1 MATERPIQYVT
12 NARTL
17 RKPREVNPGGSQKDF
32 FKGKNQDFQR
42 HRDKLASSL
51 SEISSQLAT
60 EHAAFHGV
68 GYVEVRLAREAWAK
82 SHRPID
88 KLFTSKRAVLA
99 GSADIAELLFRID
112 AKKLDE
118 VAEVVK
124 SAQSEPT
131 VKENSETKKKIE
143 VVSEVRSE
151 TGAIETVA
159 LWGSTERAVPSVEDA
174 IAYMKKHGLAAS
186 YRVELFERVG
196 RPVYNE
202 NIQRRDPLVLDFW
215 KRLKRLAAELPM
227 AMSLLPYKDSQHP
240 IVGLTLLSGEPRLV
254 VVREREL
261 VGNRELLGT
270 QPNFVQQHHVKL
282 LRFLSGHPLVKSVD
296 LPGAFELPAE
306 ETFVTSKATDASAA
320 IRMMSVKSALR
331 RGTGPGAN
339 AYPLV
344 CVVDGGISKQFNP
357 WIVYEYRAK
366 LKHDES
372 HGSNIASLLVLGKTL
387 NPALEDYLED
397 DGCLLI
403 DMALQPQS
411 ANPTLY
417 PAGALSLLDLLDAQL
432 KDVKKSMPLRVIN
445 FSLNVE
451 RVPEGKKASET
462 ARRLDEIARKHDVI
476 FVVSAGNA
484 DGANMRPEW
493 PSSTTTA
500 LQQLA
505 SAAGDR
511 LYEPAD
517 TLFNVSVAALNA
529 LGTAPAI
536 SKAPARYSRRGGNL
550 RVVKPDFAHIG
561 GTHARNRN
569 TGLSAMDA
577 SGGVRYVCGTSY
589 SAPFIAKTLA
599 ALDRAL
605 DYRAPRE
612 VLLALLYHHASVHDP
627 LAHKDLISQARQLV
641 GFGLPLTSEQIL
653 RNSSSS
659 YTFVFYERLKV
670 DECLQR
676 EFTWP
681 KSLVSAGGKCSG
693 KVRATLVSSPPLAHR
708 FGAEAARVNVDFDL
722 QQATGKRTKKGRQS
736 FEGRVKAVALANLK
750 GGTADQEARK
760 VLAGLKWSPV
770 KVYEGDLEDEGVS
783 STFRLN
789 VGYLERDRRQNIPD
803 DGVPVAIVVTVED
816 KDGKA
821 PVYNEMHA
829 TLGAAGLKLNDI
841 RAALRAIVKS

>member
-1 MATERPIQYVT
+1 MT

-32 FKGKNQDFQR
+32 FKGRNQDFAR
-42 HRDKLASSL
+42 HRDELASSL
-51 SEISSQLAT
+51 SQISSQLAS
-60 EHAAFHGV
+60 EHAGFHGV
-68 GYVEVRLAREAWAK
+68 GYIEVRLAREAWAK

-99 GSADIAELLFRID
+99 GSTDIAELLFRID
-112 AKKLDE
+112 AHKLGE

-124 SAQSEPT
+124 SAQTEPT
-131 VKENSETKKKIE
+131 IKENKETKKQVE

-159 LWGSTERAVPSVEDA
+159 LWGAAERAVPSVDDA
-174 IAYMKKHGLAAS
+174 IMYMKEHGLAAS

-202 NIQRRDPLVLDFW
+202 NIRLRDPLVLDFW
-215 KRLKRLAAELPM
+215 KRLKRLATELPL

-240 IVGLTLLSGEPRLV
+240 VIGLTLLNGDPRLV
-254 VVREREL
+254 VVRERDL
-261 VGNRELLGT
+261 VGNKRLLGD
-270 QPNFVQQHHVKL
+270 QPNFVHQQHVKL
-282 LRFLSGHPLVKSVD
+282 LRFLSGHPLVKGVG
-296 LPGAFELPAE
+296 LPGAFELPPE
-306 ETFVTSKATDASAA
+306 EAFVTSKAGDASAG
-320 IRMMSVKSALR
+320 IKMTSLKFALR
-331 RGTGPGAN
+331 RRTGQDAD

-344 CVVDGGISKQFNP
+344 CVVDGGISKQFKP
-357 WIVYEYRAK
+357 WIVHEYRAK

-387 NPALEDYLED
+387 NPDLEEYLED
-397 DGCLLI
+397 DGCLLV

-432 KDVKKSMPLRVIN
+432 RDLKSKIPLRVIN

-484 DGANMRPEW
+484 EGANMRPEW

-529 LGTAPAI
+529 LDTAPAI
-536 SKAPARYSRRGGNL
+536 AKAPARYSRRGGNL
-550 RVVKPDFAHIG
+550 RVVKPDFAHVG
-561 GTHARNRN
+561 GTHARNKN
-569 TGLSAMDA
+569 TGLRAMDA
-577 SGGVRYVCGTSY
+577 SGGVRYICGTSY

-627 LAHKDLISQARQLV
+627 LAHKDLVSQARQLV
-641 GFGLPLTSEQIL
+641 GFGLPLTSERIL
-653 RNSSSS
+653 RNTASS
-659 YTFVFYERLKV
+659 YTFVFFEKLKV
-670 DECLQR
+670 NDCLQR

-708 FGAEAARVNVDFDL
+708 FGAEAARVNVDFHL
-722 QQATGKRTKKGRQS
+722 QQANGKTTKKGRQS
-736 FEGRVKAVALANLK
+736 FEGRVKAVHLANHK
-750 GGTADQEARK
+750 SGVGDQESRK

-770 KVYEGDLEDEGVS
+770 KVYEGNLENEGVS

-789 VGYLERDRRQNIPD
+789 VEYLERDRRQNIPD

-816 KDGKA
+816 REGKA